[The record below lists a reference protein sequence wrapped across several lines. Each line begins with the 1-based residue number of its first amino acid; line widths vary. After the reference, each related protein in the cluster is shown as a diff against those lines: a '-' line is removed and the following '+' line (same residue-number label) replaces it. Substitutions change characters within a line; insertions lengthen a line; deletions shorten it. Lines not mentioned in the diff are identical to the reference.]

1 MREDRMVEDGGKSGH
16 KARATFQLEPEQLE
30 ELRRRAGADR
40 ISQSETVRRAL
51 DNYIWNHGKLEVET
65 MRDFERYVIRD
76 VGEFN
81 RDVDLD
87 DEVFANEPGDHEE
100 LWNEIATAAG
110 FGPNDEELT
119 ICELGRDW
127 NGHRRGSLVVIGP
140 VAEGHSFAVEK

>member
-1 MREDRMVEDGGKSGH
+1 MRKCRMVEDGGKSSH
-16 KARATFQLEPEQLE
+16 KVRATFQLEPEQLE

-81 RDVDLD
+81 CDVDLS
-87 DEVFANEPGDHEE
+87 DETFTNESGNHVGY
-100 LWNEIATAAG
+100 WNEVVKTAG
-110 FGPNDEELT
+110 FDPDEELT
-119 ICELGRDW
+119 ICELGQDW
-127 NGHRRGSLVVIGP
+127 NGHRRGSLVVIGL
-140 VAEGHSFAVEK
+140 VAEGRSFAIEK